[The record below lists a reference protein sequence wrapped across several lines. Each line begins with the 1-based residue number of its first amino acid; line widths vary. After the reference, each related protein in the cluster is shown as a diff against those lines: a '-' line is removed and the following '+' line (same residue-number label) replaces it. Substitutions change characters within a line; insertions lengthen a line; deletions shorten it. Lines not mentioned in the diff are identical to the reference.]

1 MTRTSKFEA
10 AAVGVGFNVP
20 KHSPP
25 CSSSLPST
33 VGLRVGLLHT
43 LMQLPFGVELPR
55 FASALDEIFD
65 VEWRVPCLSALSAEQ
80 ALTADQSVP
89 PAEEVVSADQSGPLA
104 EQAMPPD
111 HPVLSAEEA
120 TTTEEPG
127 YTKVEMDSPALSWMS
142 EIEFLAS
149 TVEPMLT
156 AGECVDPDVVGTPSR
171 VDDAQSSLLVASAS
185 SLISRITLPNE
196 AIVASRDITPP
207 SSTCADSIEVV
218 NQYDFN
224 DTAKPGGRTLAW
236 SDLIDDYDDPYGPIP
251 TEWLQ
256 PSEPAERQPPKVFAI
271 GLMATCI
278 EVEDSD
284 SDAQVKPRSRTSQ
297 QRAHQRSESPREWL
311 RRTVSCE
318 PEEITANRRR
328 LTVDSPHANRSGSSS
343 QKSSHRHSG
352 GSRSTPRD
360 FGRERSLIPEGGW
373 FRASIEPEL
382 RKTRGRLSSRKS
394 VPPESDTSSSTTTS
408 SDDESSEEISSTE
421 ERRTERRS
429 SQGASI
435 ERDKLDRT
443 DHNTQSESNLEG
455 ERVNIVIALGEI
467 TTKILPVRIA
477 KGAQILTSINEA
489 RTTMVRM
496 STQTMIIL
504 RNMNRKLTVLMETR
518 RQSPAPSIED
528 LYTSPGGRM

>member
-1 MTRTSKFEA
+1 MCYTELDTPRTSSIEA
-10 AAVGVGFNVP
+10 AAVGFDFNVP
-20 KHSPP
+20 KHSLP

-55 FASALDEIFD
+55 LASALDEIFD

-89 PAEEVVSADQSGPLA
+89 PAGEVVSADQSGPLA

-127 YTKVEMDSPALSWMS
+127 YTKVEMDSPALSWMP

-156 AGECVDPDVVGTPSR
+156 AGEYVDPDVMGTPST

-185 SLISRITLPNE
+185 SLISRTILPNE
-196 AIVASRDITPP
+196 AVVAPRDITPP

-224 DTAKPGGRTLAW
+224 DTTKLGGRTLAW

-256 PSEPAERQPPKVFAI
+256 LPVPAERQPPKVFAI

-284 SDAQVKPRSRTSQ
+284 SDAQVKPPSRKSQ
-297 QRAHQRSESPREWL
+297 QRVHQRSESPREWL

-318 PEEITANRRR
+318 PEEVTAKRR
-328 LTVDSPHANRSGSSS
+328 SSAGHSYHATESVSNSH
-343 QKSSHRHSG
+343 KSSHRQLKG
-352 GSRSTPRD
+352 QRLNPRD
-360 FGRERSLIPEGGW
+360 FALRASDLGKSRPFAGEIVDSPV
-373 FRASIEPEL
+373 FRA
-382 RKTRGRLSSRKS
+382 
-394 VPPESDTSSSTTTS
+394 
-408 SDDESSEEISSTE
+408 IS
-421 ERRTERRS
+421 
-429 SQGASI
+429 
-435 ERDKLDRT
+435 
-443 DHNTQSESNLEG
+443 
-455 ERVNIVIALGEI
+455 
-467 TTKILPVRIA
+467 
-477 KGAQILTSINEA
+477 
-489 RTTMVRM
+489 
-496 STQTMIIL
+496 
-504 RNMNRKLTVLMETR
+504 
-518 RQSPAPSIED
+518 
-528 LYTSPGGRM
+528 

>member
-1 MTRTSKFEA
+1 
-10 AAVGVGFNVP
+10 
-20 KHSPP
+20 
-25 CSSSLPST
+25 
-33 VGLRVGLLHT
+33 
-43 LMQLPFGVELPR
+43 MQLPFGVELPR

-171 VDDAQSSLLVASAS
+171 VDDARSSLLVASAS
-185 SLISRITLPNE
+185 SLISRATLPNE
-196 AIVASRDITPP
+196 AVVAPRDITPP
-207 SSTCADSIEVV
+207 SSTCADSTEVV

-224 DTAKPGGRTLAW
+224 DTTKPGGRTLAW

-256 PSEPAERQPPKVFAI
+256 PEPAERQPPKVFAI
-271 GLMATCI
+271 GLMATCF

-284 SDAQVKPRSRTSQ
+284 SDALVKPRSRKSQ
-297 QRAHQRSESPREWL
+297 QRVHQRSESPREWL

-318 PEEITANRRR
+318 PEEVTANRRR

-343 QKSSHRHSG
+343 HKSSHRHSRF
-352 GSRSTPRD
+352 SRSTPRD
-360 FGRERSLIPEGGW
+360 FGRERLLIPEGGW

-382 RKTRGRLSSRKS
+382 RTTRGRYSLSSRKS
-394 VPPESDTSSSTTTS
+394 VPSESDTSSSSTTS

-429 SQGASI
+429 SQGA
-435 ERDKLDRT
+435 
-443 DHNTQSESNLEG
+443 NTQPEGILEG

-467 TTKILPVRIA
+467 TTKILLVRIVFRRA

-489 RTTMVRM
+489 RATMVRM
-496 STQTMIIL
+496 STQTIIIL
-504 RNMNRKLTVLMETR
+504 RNMNRKLTVRMETR
-518 RQSPAPSIED
+518 RQSPAPSIE
-528 LYTSPGGRM
+528 Y

>member
-1 MTRTSKFEA
+1 
-10 AAVGVGFNVP
+10 
-20 KHSPP
+20 
-25 CSSSLPST
+25 
-33 VGLRVGLLHT
+33 
-43 LMQLPFGVELPR
+43 MQLPSGVELPR
-55 FASALDEIFD
+55 LASALDEIFD

-80 ALTADQSVP
+80 ALTTDQSVP
-89 PAEEVVSADQSGPLA
+89 LAEQVMSADQSGQLA
-104 EQAMPPD
+104 EQVMPPD

-120 TTTEEPG
+120 MTTEEPG
-127 YTKVEMDSPALSWMS
+127 YTKDEIDSPALSWMS

-171 VDDAQSSLLVASAS
+171 VDDAQSSPNAS
-185 SLISRITLPNE
+185 SLISRTTLPNE
-196 AIVASRDITPP
+196 AVVAPRDITPP

-224 DTAKPGGRTLAW
+224 DITKPGGRTLAW

-256 PSEPAERQPPKVFAI
+256 LPVPAERQPPKVFAI

-284 SDAQVKPRSRTSQ
+284 SDAQVKPPSRKSQ
-297 QRAHQRSESPREWL
+297 QRVHQRSESPREWL

-318 PEEITANRRR
+318 PEEVAAKRR
-328 LTVDSPHANRSGSSS
+328 SSAGHSYHATESVSNSH
-343 QKSSHRHSG
+343 KSSHRHLKG
-352 GSRSTPRD
+352 QRSNPRD

-382 RKTRGRLSSRKS
+382 RRTNGRSSTSPRDATS
-394 VPPESDTSSSTTTS
+394 SESDTSSSSDEEASRDS
-408 SDDESSEEISSTE
+408 SSSSTE
-421 ERRTERRS
+421 EER
-429 SQGASI
+429 SQRKLSRGA
-435 ERDKLDRT
+435 
-443 DHNTQSESNLEG
+443 NTQPEGILEG

-467 TTKILPVRIA
+467 TTKILLVRIVFRRV

-489 RTTMVRM
+489 RATMVRM
-496 STQTMIIL
+496 STQTIIIL
-504 RNMNRKLTVLMETR
+504 RNMNRKLTVRMETR
-518 RQSPAPSIED
+518 RQSPAPSIKD